1 MSPTGGS
8 RRGPGRPPG
17 DAASG
22 TREALLRAGRELFAA
37 HGYEGVSVRAVAE
50 TAGANA
56 AMVHHHFGSKSGLFE
71 EVLRRRFEPLNQRRI
86 EMLDA
91 AIARH
96 APDDPPLEEVME
108 AFLRAPVEA
117 FGTPARATLLAVVH
131 SVHEGQLSPEI
142 FEKLFSR
149 LQRHFAKIR
158 DYLEPMSDAEL
169 QGRIRFVIGGMIH
182 LLADRMWTGT
192 SLDSEVILKMLIQWG
207 VAVLRAPVTC
217 QPELATEQVR

>member
-1 MSPTGGS
+1 MT
-8 RRGPGRPPG
+8 
-17 DAASG
+17 
-22 TREALLRAGRELFAA
+22 TRERILDTAEICFAQRGFDGTSLREITTLAEVNLG
-37 HGYEGVSVRAVAE
+37 AV
-50 TAGANA
+50 NY
-56 AMVHHHFGSKSGLFE
+56 HFGSKSGLFE

-117 FGTPARATLLAVVH
+117 FGTPARATLPAVVH
-131 SVHEGQLSPEI
+131 SVHEGQLN
-142 FEKLFSR
+142 

-182 LLADRMWTGT
+182 LLADRMWTGS
-192 SLDSEVILKMLIQWG
+192 SLDSEVILNMLIQWG